1 MPTSPA
7 VNRQVFLKARPSA
20 VPQAEH
26 FGIRTVPVGALQAG
40 QFLVRNH
47 YLSVDPAMRGW
58 VNAVAN
64 YSVPV
69 GIGDVMRSYAAGR
82 VVQSRHPDYPVGT
95 AVMGSLG
102 WQDYAISDGAN
113 IRRTIREQDLPLSLS
128 LGVLG
133 LNGLTAYFALTACGR
148 PERGDTVVVS
158 TAAGAVG
165 SIACQLAAARGCNV
179 VGITGGPE
187 KVALCQNEFGVKHAI
202 DYKAPGFEEALTQAT
217 DQGVDVYFD
226 NTSGFISD
234 AVIRRINRHARIVV
248 VGTAS
253 ISSWDPWPA
262 GPRVDRH
269 LLNKAASMQGFLAFD
284 YEARYQE
291 AIDVLAPMIREG
303 RLRYREEILDGI
315 EAAPGSIADLYQ
327 GKNFGKRLIR
337 LVQD

>member
-113 IRRTIREQDLPLSLS
+113 IRRHNTRAGPPS
-128 LGVLG
+128 
-133 LNGLTAYFALTACGR
+133 FALAGR
-148 PERGDTVVVS
+148 IGPERADGVFCPDGLRS
-158 TAAGAVG
+158 T
-165 SIACQLAAARGCNV
+165 
-179 VGITGGPE
+179 
-187 KVALCQNEFGVKHAI
+187 
-202 DYKAPGFEEALTQAT
+202 
-217 DQGVDVYFD
+217 
-226 NTSGFISD
+226 
-234 AVIRRINRHARIVV
+234 
-248 VGTAS
+248 
-253 ISSWDPWPA
+253 
-262 GPRVDRH
+262 
-269 LLNKAASMQGFLAFD
+269 
-284 YEARYQE
+284 
-291 AIDVLAPMIREG
+291 
-303 RLRYREEILDGI
+303 
-315 EAAPGSIADLYQ
+315 
-327 GKNFGKRLIR
+327 
-337 LVQD
+337 